1 MQNLR
6 ELVRSPHHLMVFEAA
21 ARHGSFTR
29 AAGELNVTQ
38 PAVSLAVRQLEET
51 LGVPLFR
58 RLHRAIALT
67 EAGERLYRDVSDGF
81 RRMADTARQIRQ
93 RRDGPHVTLSVST
106 AFANYWMVPRLAIF
120 HRDCPGIDLR
130 LQTTDKDLDLDEEG
144 VSLGVRR
151 GLGAWP
157 GYEAAT
163 FATEVLRPL
172 ASPAFLAANGT
183 PSSLEELAAARLIH
197 LEEPFRP
204 RPTWRS
210 WFEAHGT
217 SFQEDGAGLRLND
230 YALVLQAAMAGEGIA
245 LGWRH
250 VTESLIAQSLL
261 APVGRWALETENAFY
276 LVWSDRT
283 RLSDTAD
290 AVRRWVLSPARSRD
304 LAPDGQSFRKT

>member
-1 MQNLR
+1 
-6 ELVRSPHHLMVFEAA
+6 MVFEAA

-81 RRMADTARQIRQ
+81 RRMVDTARQIRQ

-120 HRDCPGIDLR
+120 HQDCPGIDLR
-130 LQTTDKDLDLDEEG
+130 LQTTDKDLDLDQEG

-151 GLGAWP
+151 GLGDWT
-157 GYEAAT
+157 GYNAAA
-163 FATEVLRPL
+163 FATEVLRPM
-172 ASPAFLAANGT
+172 ASPAFLTNEDMPET
-183 PSSLEELAAARLIH
+183 LSDLAASRLIH

-210 WFEAHGT
+210 WFEAHGVAYT
-217 SFQEDGAGLRLND
+217 DDRGGLRLND

-250 VTESLIAQSLL
+250 VTESLVTQNLL
-261 APVGRWALETENAFY
+261 VPVGPWALETENAFH
-276 LVWSDRT
+276 LVWSERT

-290 AVRRWVLSPARSRD
+290 AVRQWILSPARAHDLVSR
-304 LAPDGQSFRKT
+304 GQSFRRT